1 MIIYYI
7 LNHGKDANM
16 INEPLGTL
24 LPQFPQLEK
33 DINKLTSDGYKIMK
47 TIIDSNYDNLIHG
60 HHITVTLE
68 SKYGK
73 RILISNLKYD
83 GICNVEN
90 NYVLD
95 ITSREG
101 ELYSGINLNSEIITT
116 KVFKKSLIGGYK
128 EDEIDAFLDI
138 ISSDYKL
145 IEDALLTNKRVD
157 NCVE

>member
-1 MIIYYI
+1 MI
-7 LNHGKDANM
+7 D
-16 INEPLGTL
+16 EPLKTL

-33 DINKLTSDGYKIMK
+33 DINKLTSDGYKIMQ
-47 TIIDSNYDNLIHG
+47 TIIDSSYDNLIHG

-68 SKYGK
+68 SNYGK
-73 RILISNLKYD
+73 RILISNMKYD

-90 NYVLD
+90 NYILD

-116 KVFKKSLIGGYK
+116 KVFTKKLIGGYK

-145 IEDALLTNKRVD
+145 IENVLLKNKRAN
-157 NCVE
+157 NCPE

>member
-1 MIIYYI
+1 MI
-7 LNHGKDANM
+7 D
-16 INEPLGTL
+16 EPLKTL

-33 DINKLTSDGYKIMK
+33 DINKLTSDGYKIMQ
-47 TIIDSNYDNLIHG
+47 TIIDSSYDNLIHG

-68 SKYGK
+68 SNYGK
-73 RILISNLKYD
+73 RILISNMKYD

-90 NYVLD
+90 NYILD

-116 KVFKKSLIGGYK
+116 KVFTKKLIGGYK
-128 EDEIDAFLDI
+128 KDEIDAFLDI

-145 IEDALLTNKRVD
+145 IENVLLKNKRAN
-157 NCVE
+157 NCPE